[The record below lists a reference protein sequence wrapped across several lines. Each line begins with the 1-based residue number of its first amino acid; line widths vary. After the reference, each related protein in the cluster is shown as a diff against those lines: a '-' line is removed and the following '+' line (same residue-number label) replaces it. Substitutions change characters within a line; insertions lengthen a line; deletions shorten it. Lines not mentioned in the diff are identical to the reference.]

1 MSALTGNP
9 INASS
14 DVTSQKFLRRA
25 KRLGVL
31 WLLLAMPL
39 AAASSR
45 IYVANTA
52 GTSVSVIDTAKN
64 KVVQQITGIQVP
76 EGVAVSPDGKR
87 VYITQFP
94 EKILT
99 VVDRKTGKKI
109 KEVPVSGHAGDIT
122 ATKDGR
128 WVLVCNAETPG
139 GLDIVDAATL
149 ELAKSIP
156 TKTKLHDI
164 VATADSKYAVATS
177 EGAGMIF
184 AFDLQSQ
191 TIAWDHKFD
200 MGTNVMAVESN
211 PDGSANR
218 LFIQLGRLPGFVV
231 FDFQKREE
239 VTRITFP
246 SDQPTVIP
254 SGSPSHGIGVSP
266 DGKTLWANSR
276 IYDCV
281 FVYSLPDLKLLGHV
295 PLPEVMP
302 PGHDPI
308 GGSPNWVTFT
318 PDGKTV
324 YITNGADRSV
334 SAVDVKTMKVLARIP
349 VGEEPARM
357 ASLGMR

>member
-39 AAASSR
+39 AAASSL
-45 IYVANTA
+45 YVANTA

-109 KEVPVSGHAGDIT
+109 KEVPVSGHARDI
-122 ATKDGR
+122 AVTKDGR

-139 GLDIVDAATL
+139 GLDIIDAATL

-164 VATADSKYAVATS
+164 VRRGQQV
-177 EGAGMIF
+177 
-184 AFDLQSQ
+184 
-191 TIAWDHKFD
+191 
-200 MGTNVMAVESN
+200 
-211 PDGSANR
+211 R
-218 LFIQLGRLPGFVV
+218 
-231 FDFQKREE
+231 
-239 VTRITFP
+239 
-246 SDQPTVIP
+246 
-254 SGSPSHGIGVSP
+254 
-266 DGKTLWANSR
+266 
-276 IYDCV
+276 
-281 FVYSLPDLKLLGHV
+281 
-295 PLPEVMP
+295 
-302 PGHDPI
+302 
-308 GGSPNWVTFT
+308 
-318 PDGKTV
+318 
-324 YITNGADRSV
+324 
-334 SAVDVKTMKVLARIP
+334 
-349 VGEEPARM
+349 
-357 ASLGMR
+357 

>member
-1 MSALTGNP
+1 MKFT
-9 INASS
+9 
-14 DVTSQKFLRRA
+14 DVG
-25 KRLGVL
+25 KRSICRGRQLGIP

-45 IYVANTA
+45 VYVANTA

-64 KVVQQITGIQVP
+64 KVVQQIGGIQVP

-87 VYITQFP
+87 VYITEFP

-109 KEVPVSGHAGDIT
+109 KDVPVSGHANDIT
-122 ATKDGR
+122 VTRDGR
-128 WVLVCNAETPG
+128 WVLVCDAETPG

-164 VATADSKYAVATS
+164 VVTADNKYAIATS
-177 EGAGMIF
+177 EGAGTITV
-184 AFDLQSQ
+184 FDLQSQ
-191 TIAWDHKFD
+191 TIAWDRKFD
-200 MGTNVMAVESN
+200 MGTQVMAIESN
-211 PDGSANR
+211 PDGSAHR
-218 LFIQLGRLPGFVV
+218 LFLQLSRLRGFAVV
-231 FDFQKREE
+231 DFEKREE
-239 VTRITFP
+239 VERITFP
-246 SDQPTVIP
+246 DDQPTVVP
-254 SGSPSHGIGVSP
+254 SGSPSHGIGIAP

-276 IYDCV
+276 VYDCV
-281 FVYSLPDLKLLGHV
+281 FVYSLPDLKPLGRVH
-295 PLPEVMP
+295 LPEVMP

-318 PDGKTV
+318 PDSKTV
-324 YITNGADRSV
+324 YISNGADRSV
-334 SAVDVKTMKVLARIP
+334 SAVDVKTMKVVARIP

-357 ASLGMR
+357 ATLALR

>member
-1 MSALTGNP
+1 MNFMR
-9 INASS
+9 IN
-14 DVTSQKFLRRA
+14 DDCFRKIR
-25 KRLGVL
+25 KMGVS

-52 GTSVSVIDTAKN
+52 GTSVSVIDPEKN
-64 KVVQQITGIQVP
+64 KVVQEIGGIQVP

-122 ATKDGR
+122 VTKDGR

-149 ELAKSIP
+149 EMVKSIP

-184 AFDLQSQ
+184 AFDLHSQ
-191 TIAWDHKFD
+191 TIAWDHKFEL
-200 MGTNVMAVESN
+200 GTNVMAIESN
-211 PDGSANR
+211 PDGSARR
-218 LFIQLGRLPGFVV
+218 LFIQLGRLSGFVV
-231 FDFQKREE
+231 FDFEKRAEIE
-239 VTRITFP
+239 RITYP
-246 SDQPTVIP
+246 DDQPTVIP
-254 SGSPSHGIGVSP
+254 SGSPSHGIGVAP

-281 FVYSLPDLKLLGHV
+281 FVYSLPDLKLMGRV
-295 PLPEVMP
+295 PLPEVAP

-308 GGSPNWVTFT
+308 GGSPNWVAFT
-318 PDGKTV
+318 PDSKTA

-334 SAVDVKTMKVLARIP
+334 SAVDVKTMRVLARIP

-357 ASLGMR
+357 ATLAMR